1 MPLQTPGVGFTVF
14 SDLPVEIQLMVWR
27 LAVSNE
33 AKPRPY
39 KFQAV
44 ISNECKPIRYNF
56 QGMIERYQTN
66 ANDVPPRFEWH
77 LKPDKTMVEATVG
90 LRGLLSACRL
100 SRGEMKKVATDEIH
114 VVGGVVHFS
123 ARVDLIC
130 LDDLTFLFESTTL
143 LGRTIYSK
151 RPFIQPDAEGR
162 LPLLSQ
168 WRLTI
173 QNLCLSKEVLDRT
186 DILDLGRYGRHII
199 ASIPSLVRLIVDD
212 SADEAQYRASKVSQQ
227 LWAENTPQESR
238 RVIKAAKQLRLS
250 TDLEKIFF
258 VFLNMHDFLTDDGE
272 GGQAET
278 LQLGFMAIDASAHQE
293 DLWVTDMALIYEA
306 FLWEMDGPRH
316 MISFGSIRED

>member
-1 MPLQTPGVGFTVF
+1 MFWRSLLPFLWSDRPGQSELDSASSVGGNVPLQTPGGGFTVF
-14 SDLPVEIQLMVWR
+14 SDLPVEIQLMVWK

-56 QGMIERYQTN
+56 QGMIEWYQTN

-77 LKPDKTMVEATVG
+77 LKPDKTMSQATRQSG
-90 LRGLLSACRL
+90 
-100 SRGEMKKVATDEIH
+100 
-114 VVGGVVHFS
+114 
-123 ARVDLIC
+123 LIC

-199 ASIPSLVRLIVDD
+199 TSIPSLVRLIVDD

-227 LWAENTPQESR
+227 LWAENTPQESH